1 MMMVEHGTRSEGF
14 AGWWGVRE
22 VDALFGRFA
31 RYTKFVVYSK
41 RGLLMVAG
49 VLVMLLIGW
58 PLVTDDKSGI
68 RISFVDSKTAP
79 QKPSSPVMNNPEYRG
94 TSTNGREYKVTGK
107 TATQQSSTLVIIDT
121 VEAVVMK
128 PDGGW
133 QMLTADTAE
142 YHQASKR
149 IELIN
154 HVQVSDNVGTNFTT
168 ERATINTENM
178 HITGNKP
185 VQGQGTHGNIVA
197 SGFEIKDNGERILFF
212 GGAEPLKVQ
221 LERATKKK

>member
-1 MMMVEHGTRSEGF
+1 MMTEHRTRPEGF

-41 RGLLMVAG
+41 RGLLGVAG

-58 PLVTDDKSGI
+58 PLVTQDKSGI

-79 QKPSSPVMNNPEYRG
+79 QSPSSPVMNNPEYRG
-94 TSTNGREYKVTGK
+94 TSVNGREYKVTGK
-107 TATQQSSTLVIIDT
+107 TATQKSSTLVIIDT
-121 VEAVVMK
+121 VEAVLMK

-133 QMLTADTAE
+133 QMLTADMAE

-149 IELIN
+149 IELMGN
-154 HVQVSDNVGTNFTT
+154 VQVSDNAGTNFITKQ
-168 ERATINTENM
+168 ATINTETM
-178 HITGNKP
+178 HIIGNKP
-185 VQGQGTHGNIVA
+185 VQGQGAHGNIVA

-221 LERATKKK
+221 LERAVKKKK